1 MILRE
6 IDELW
11 IDQIE
16 AELYV
21 DYLCYAEDSQLSK
34 EMLLRLKNPDYSE
47 ALYYLLL
54 TVVPEG
60 VDISEKIRHRMLL
73 LLELIEIY
81 FPQDVLFSDA
91 IMTYW
96 KEALFQKQGVKE
108 TKIEAREKLQFL
120 SCIDVKKTDEQE
132 RRYDEKRAREYAF
145 FRFLCQIDVTERGKN
160 GVYLYAD
167 YILDPYLP
175 SIIDDWYNRFPAI
188 FRIDEMTE
196 KIVFLLSSRSALTRA
211 EIEDSIDFEVE
222 VEDGIF
228 QHQYSKEEIKNVQ
241 SLDPHGFVD
250 DLLNDIQ
257 TMLAS
262 YDQNNMP
269 QKKLMA

>member
-60 VDISEKIRHRMLL
+60 VDISEKIRRRMLL

-108 TKIEAREKLQFL
+108 TKIEVREKLQFL
-120 SCIDVKKTDEQE
+120 SCINVKKLTS
-132 RRYDEKRAREYAF
+132 KREDMMRKGRENMLF
-145 FRFLCQIDVTERGKN
+145 SDF
-160 GVYLYAD
+160 
-167 YILDPYLP
+167 
-175 SIIDDWYNRFPAI
+175 
-188 FRIDEMTE
+188 
-196 KIVFLLSSRSALTRA
+196 SA
-211 EIEDSIDFEVE
+211 
-222 VEDGIF
+222 
-228 QHQYSKEEIKNVQ
+228 K
-241 SLDPHGFVD
+241 
-250 DLLNDIQ
+250 
-257 TMLAS
+257 
-262 YDQNNMP
+262 
-269 QKKLMA
+269 